1 MAKQPPSPPNPDSGD
16 PLPPDSPRQADHNP
30 SQDNPPNQT
39 NAASRDSAAGQDKS
53 DGDQP
58 PRRESAIDETIDV
71 DDPTL
76 SNPNPNPLESLV
88 DTDTNVDLD
97 ATIMVPSD
105 SEIAG
110 DKTAAA
116 DASKTLPC
124 VDPSAITEPM
134 DQTIDMDERTASTAA
149 NQKTRSD
156 GLDRTLSAADLEQT
170 LEIGEDGKG
179 GEGGSEP
186 QPTPPAS
193 DPSQPPDHTVAIGS
207 IPRPDVKA
215 KGSDEDAARSIM
227 TSRAIGATINPRE
240 LSDQDAVLWESLA
253 KSETHRNEPSQ
264 LAPAIERSLRE
275 TNLRIVPRNV
285 SKGQDTGSGPS
296 DYQLVR
302 LLGKGGMG
310 NVYVAKQESLDRMI
324 AVKIIRPLDREKR
337 EKLESSGRLAD
348 VEQNRR
354 QQFLSEAVVTG
365 DLDHPNIVPIHDIAV
380 MGQDTLFYAM
390 KRVIGTPWS
399 KVIGEKSRDE
409 NLEILLKV
417 ADAVGFAHTRGVVHR
432 DIKPENIMLG
442 DFGVVMVM
450 DWGLALPTEAFE
462 KHESVFPVTGLGG
475 TPAFMAPEMATGPIS
490 QVTVRSDVY
499 LLGATLFMIITG
511 EAPHHGTNVRE
522 CLRAVANN
530 TIRDIA
536 AKHQGELMDIALKAM
551 ATKPAHRYHDV
562 PSFQQAIRDYRSH
575 AESIALT
582 TQAHSDFQNGMT
594 SQLYADFSR
603 AIYGYEEA
611 LSLWSGNQRAIE
623 GLGKAKR
630 HCAEIALQNEDYDTG
645 LQVLDPENADHLP
658 LIEQLRQ
665 GLSQRAH
672 RNRRLRMLRLLAI
685 AMLAFILIGGTV
697 ATWLI
702 NQKRQIA
709 EDATAIAMKQTEAA
723 KTANDLLLTSNQ
735 NLQQQTQLAIE
746 RKDQATRLAEVA
758 KEQKGIAEEREREAI
773 AAKAATEKALAA
785 ARVAEQAARDSENDA
800 LAARDEARKQQRI
813 AEYEGYISSIGLA
826 KARIDRNNFDKARE
840 TLKSIAD
847 QTQQRMD
854 APSRPLAWEY
864 RWLMRQVAQS
874 ESALETASPVVDL
887 ATDRNGRSAIAVM
900 ADGEIERMTL
910 NDHGS
915 IISHVSGRSSGSNAV
930 AAAISGDGTRIAL
943 GTATGDIELWD
954 GSLQR
959 LSGILRGHTRAV
971 SDLKFAGDTLL
982 VSASLD
988 RTARVWDLDK
998 QTEVADCW
1006 HIASVLQLD
1015 VAGLSSEDGWLIATA
1030 ASDASAGRIVLW
1042 QLSRAADRWNVER
1055 RGVFDTHERPVS
1067 AIALSRDGE
1076 LAASGDDR
1084 GHVLIWRPS
1093 AIEPIDY
1100 NAAVSSAIESVTQ
1113 TDPQTA
1119 DTAKSKPRSPISSV
1133 SLSDPALGQ
1142 RELAIPKGAINQN
1155 PPSPVER
1162 LPVEPLAHVKPMAH
1176 EDAVRAIEF
1185 SADGNN
1191 ILTAA
1196 DDYTI
1201 KLWKTQARQLD
1212 TTLRGHGGWV
1222 TSASFVGDD
1231 TDHVLSASMD
1241 RSVRTWNPSTYVGA
1255 AATTQLASVNT
1266 TTPQGAVA
1274 AASGLSLRQ
1283 AHKDE
1288 IWSARFSPD
1297 GHRLVT
1303 SSRDRTAKVLRID
1316 ADTLALEE
1324 IGSVVT
1330 EDRDKGDGTLREG
1343 TTSIVMSLA
1352 LDPKRR
1358 RLYVGGADA
1367 ILRIWDLDHGTE
1379 LGELFGTGLNQ
1390 SFALSKTGRYL
1401 LTGSSSSEQ
1410 RGWLYRVNPSGRPMP
1425 TEMFPLKQHKEAIT
1439 AFAISDDE
1447 TRLFTGD
1454 RAGRGFL
1461 WDMRTGNII
1470 GEPIDTLYGNRIN
1483 AACFLPDGNQILVAA
1498 DDEQLSLIDL
1508 GSRTRT
1514 AKMNHDGYVTS
1525 VSMSPDAMF
1534 ALTLCER
1541 STSDQL
1547 KTSVH
1552 LWNLRT
1558 RQGRELQ
1565 QSMLRRGPRDG
1576 FEGAGDVVG
1585 RAGGAQRIVSAEF
1598 SAEGNSAMVAIVS
1611 GSNQATR
1618 VDSWSIG
1625 EDLDSAKQSAS
1636 MELPAELGATAIV
1649 KPIDKDQFVS
1659 LNGDGAFLWDKA
1671 KGTHLRSFRANAAVV
1686 QSSFSSDGKYI
1697 VTGSRSIKIW
1707 DAETLQPLGKLEVAH
1722 DGPVRSVEFAPQSID
1737 GNPDYRLVSG
1747 GDDGKVRLWQWDPDV
1762 KSITAVNEFLF
1773 AAAVRS
1779 VAFSPDGSSVLA
1791 CGTGGVAKRWQ
1802 IESPSDVIVFQ
1813 KADAG
1818 GFVCVTSS
1826 RDGRWIAVGSTES
1839 VGYLWQIPEQGE
1851 TVGEPI
1857 ELRGHS
1863 QRIEDIAILQ
1873 DASQAM
1879 RVFTASADQ
1888 TARVWDPRIEQWNDV
1903 SGESTLKPQDA
1914 FQARE
1919 VLLLE
1924 QHTSSVTAVD
1934 VTVSGELL
1942 LTASRDGTVI
1952 LWPAD
1957 ITSQ

>member
-1 MAKQPPSPPNPDSGD
+1 MAKQPPPPPNPDSGD
-16 PLPPDSPRQADHNP
+16 ATPPDPAWQTDRNP
-30 SQDNPPNQT
+30 SQDSPASQT
-39 NAASRDSAAGQDKS
+39 NDADETKNVSRDSAASQDTS
-53 DGDQP
+53 AGDQP
-58 PRRESAIDETIDV
+58 PRRESAVDETIDV
-71 DDPTL
+71 GDQFASTPD
-76 SNPNPNPLESLV
+76 PLESLV

-110 DKTAAA
+110 ENPSAA
-116 DASKTLPC
+116 DPSKTLPC
-124 VDPSAITEPM
+124 VDPTAITEQIE
-134 DQTIDMDERTASTAA
+134 QTIDMDEDVPSSAA
-149 NQKTRSD
+149 NQKTHSD

-170 LEIGEDGKG
+170 LELSEDGKG
-179 GEGGSEP
+179 ESGP
-186 QPTPPAS
+186 RPTPPVS
-193 DPSQPPDHTVAIGS
+193 DPSQPADHTVAIGS
-207 IPRPDVKA
+207 IPHPNVKEKRA
-215 KGSDEDAARSIM
+215 DENTGRSIM

-240 LSDQDAVLWESLA
+240 LSDQDAVMWESLA

-337 EKLESSGRLAD
+337 EKLQSSGRLAD

-390 KRVIGTPWS
+390 KRVVGTPWN
-399 KVIGEKSRDE
+399 KVIGEKTRDE

-511 EAPHHGTNVRE
+511 EAPHHGTNVRD

-536 AKHQGELMDIALKAM
+536 PKHQGELMDIALKAM

-582 TQAHSDFQNGMT
+582 TQAQTDFQNGMT

-611 LSLWSGNQRAIE
+611 LTLWSGNQRAIE

-630 HCAEIALQNEDYDTG
+630 RFAEIALQNEDYDTG
-645 LQVLDPENADHLP
+645 LQVLDPDNADHVP
-658 LIEQLRQ
+658 LIEKLRQ

-672 RNRRLRMLRLLAI
+672 RIRRLRLLRLLAI
-685 AMLAFILIGGTV
+685 AMLAFILIGGSA

-709 EDATAIAMKQTEAA
+709 EDATAIARKQTEAA
-723 KTANDLLLTSNQ
+723 KTANELLLTSNQ
-735 NLQQQTQLAIE
+735 NLQQQTQLAIA
-746 RKDQATRLAEVA
+746 RKDEATRLAEVA
-758 KEQKGIAEEREREAI
+758 REQKGIAERREREAI
-773 AAKAATEKALAA
+773 AAKLATEKALAA

-800 LAARDEARKQQRI
+800 FVARDEARKQQRI

-840 TLKSIAD
+840 TLKGIAD
-847 QTQQRMD
+847 QQRQRLSGIETGD
-854 APSRPLAWEY
+854 NINAPIRPLAWEY

-874 ESALETASPVVDL
+874 ESSLETASPVVDL
-887 ATDRNGRSAIAVM
+887 ATDRTCRSAVAVM
-900 ADGEIERMTL
+900 ADGKIERMTL
-910 NDHGS
+910 SDHGS
-915 IISHVSGRSSGSNAV
+915 IISHITERSSGSNAV
-930 AAAISGDGTRIAL
+930 AAAISGDGTRVAL
-943 GTATGDIELWD
+943 GTATGEIELWD

-959 LSGILRGHTRAV
+959 LSGTLRGHTRAV

-982 VSASLD
+982 VSASQD

-1006 HIASVLQLD
+1006 HIAPVLQLD
-1015 VAGLSSEDGWLIATA
+1015 VAAPSSDEGWLIATA
-1030 ASDASAGRIVLW
+1030 AADASAGRIVLW
-1042 QLSRAADRWNVER
+1042 QLSKTADRWNAER
-1055 RGVFDTHERPVS
+1055 RGVFDSHERPVS
-1067 AIALSRDGE
+1067 SIALSRDGE

-1093 AIEPIDY
+1093 TIKPIDY
-1100 NAAVSSAIESVTQ
+1100 NAAVSSAIESVSR
-1113 TDPQTA
+1113 TDSSTGDA
-1119 DTAKSKPRSPISSV
+1119 ARSKPRSPVNSIS
-1133 SLSDPALGQ
+1133 LNDPALDQ
-1142 RELAIPKGAINQN
+1142 RDLANPRGPINEN
-1155 PPSPVER
+1155 SK
-1162 LPVEPLAHVKPMAH
+1162 LPLNPMAH
-1176 EDAVRAIEF
+1176 EDAVRAVEF
-1185 SADGNN
+1185 SADGKTVV
-1191 ILTAA
+1191 TAA

-1201 KLWKTQARQLD
+1201 KLWKTQSRQLD
-1212 TTLRGHGGWV
+1212 ATLRGHGGWV

-1231 TDHVLSASMD
+1231 ADRVLSASMD
-1241 RSVRTWNPSTYVGA
+1241 RSVRTWNPKTYVGA
-1255 AATTQLASVNT
+1255 AATTQLAAVNKNT
-1266 TTPQGAVA
+1266 AQGDA
-1274 AASGLSLRQ
+1274 AAGSGLSLRQ

-1297 GHRLVT
+1297 GQRLVT

-1316 ADTLALEE
+1316 ADTLALQE

-1330 EDRDKGDGTLREG
+1330 EDRDKDDGTLREG

-1358 RLYVGGADA
+1358 RLFVGGADA

-1410 RGWLYRVNPSGRPMP
+1410 RGWLYRVNPTGRPMP
-1425 TEMFPLKQHKEAIT
+1425 TAVFPLKQHKEAIT

-1454 RAGRGFL
+1454 RAGRAFL
-1461 WDMRTGNII
+1461 WDMRTGNTI
-1470 GEPIDTLYGNRIN
+1470 GDPIDTLYGNRVN

-1508 GSRTRT
+1508 ASRTRT

-1525 VSMSPDAMF
+1525 VSMSADAKF
-1534 ALTLCER
+1534 ALTLCEL

-1552 LWNLRT
+1552 LWNLQT

-1565 QSMLRRGPRDG
+1565 QSILRRGTKEG
-1576 FEGAGDVVG
+1576 FKGVGDVAG

-1598 SAEGNSAMVAIVS
+1598 SAEDNSAMVAIVS
-1611 GSNQATR
+1611 GSDQATR
-1618 VDSWSIG
+1618 VDSWAIG
-1625 EDLDSAKQSAS
+1625 DDLGSATKSAA
-1636 MELPAELGATAIV
+1636 MELPSELGATATV

-1722 DGPVRSVEFAPQSID
+1722 DGPVRSVEFAPQSMG

-1747 GDDGKVRLWQWDPDV
+1747 GDDGTVRLWQWNPQA
-1762 KSITAVNEFLF
+1762 KSITAVNEFTF
-1773 AAAVRS
+1773 AAPVRS
-1779 VAFSPDGSSVLA
+1779 VAFSPDGASVLA
-1791 CGTGGVAKRWQ
+1791 CGAGGVAKRWR
-1802 IESPSDVIVFQ
+1802 IESPSDPIVFQ

-1839 VGYLWQIPEQGE
+1839 VGYLWQIPEQGQA
-1851 TVGEPI
+1851 VGEPI

-1873 DASQAM
+1873 DASQAI

-1888 TARVWDPRIEQWNDV
+1888 TARVWDPRIEQWNEA
-1903 SGESTLKPQDA
+1903 SSESKLEPQDT

-1934 VTVSGELL
+1934 VTASGELL